1 MNEQREQIQES
12 TTVHRLEC
20 SVDWPPENVAAYFV
34 GCAEPILFDAGMA
47 GETAREELTDG
58 LAQHGYELADI
69 EHLVVT
75 HPHTDHIGQVQAV
88 IDAADPAVYAP
99 ASVRERFERDPED
112 LEATVRAN
120 AQAAG
125 VQGEYLDD
133 AVEMSVESLER
144 DSSLLPSEAVDHWLG
159 RGETVDVGP
168 LTVETVHTPGH
179 QADHLCYLAD
189 LDGERVLFSGDMALG
204 TFRPVAMHTGFDD
217 GYEDAIGAF
226 YTALDRL
233 AELDVDRVFTGHD
246 APHTEFADRVQSD
259 RESLDRLLDRTR
271 EALENGSGTT
281 AVEIAFQRSGDRN
294 MEYLVIETASALAHL
309 EGEGVLTSETDDHGV
324 RRYEVV

>member
-1 MNEQREQIQES
+1 MNDRGEQMQGS
-12 TTVHRLEC
+12 KTVHRLEC
-20 SVDWPPENVAAYFV
+20 NVDWPPGNVAAYFV
-34 GCAEPILFDAGMA
+34 DCAEPILFDAGMA
-47 GETAREELTDG
+47 GETAREELTDD
-58 LAQHGYELADI
+58 LAPHGHEFADI

-88 IDAADPAVYAP
+88 VDAADPELYAP
-99 ASVRERFERDPED
+99 ASVRGRFERDPKS
-112 LEATVRAN
+112 LETTVRTN

-159 RGETVDVGP
+159 RGETIDVGP
-168 LTVETVHTPGH
+168 LTIETVHTPGH

-189 LDGERVLFSGDMALG
+189 LGDERVLFSGDMALG
-204 TFRPVAMHTGFDD
+204 TFRPVAMHTGFDE

-233 AELDVDRVFTGHD
+233 AERDVDRVFTGHD
-246 APHTEFADRVQSD
+246 APHTAFADRVEHD
-259 RESLDRLLDRTR
+259 RESLNRLLGRTR
-271 EALENGSGTT
+271 EALETGSGST
-281 AVEIAFQRSGDRN
+281 AVDIAFQRSGDRN

-309 EGEGVLTSETDDHGV
+309 DGEGVLTSETDEHGV

>member
-1 MNEQREQIQES
+1 MNEQAEQMQES

-34 GCAEPILFDAGMA
+34 DCAEPILFDAGMA
-47 GETAREELTDG
+47 GETAREELTEDV
-58 LAQHGYELADI
+58 ASHGYELADI

-88 IDAADPAVYAP
+88 IDAADSEVYAP
-99 ASVRERFERDPED
+99 ASIQRRFERDPED
-112 LEATVRAN
+112 LSDTVRAN

-133 AVEMSVESLER
+133 AVEMSVESLKR

-179 QADHLCYLAD
+179 QADHLCYLSD

-217 GYEDAIGAF
+217 GYEDAIGEF
-226 YTALDRL
+226 YAALDTL
-233 AELDVDRVFTGHD
+233 ADLDVDRVFTGHD
-246 APHTEFADRVQSD
+246 DPHTEFDVRVQHD
-259 RESLDRLLDRTR
+259 RESLDRLLDRTQ
-271 EALENGSGTT
+271 EALENGSGAT

-309 EGEGVLTSETDDHGV
+309 DGEGVLTSETDDHGV
-324 RRYEVV
+324 RRYEVA

>member
-1 MNEQREQIQES
+1 MNERAEQMQES
-12 TTVHRLEC
+12 KTVHRLEC

-34 GCAEPILFDAGMA
+34 DCAEPILFDAGMA
-47 GETAREELTDG
+47 GETAREELTDDI
-58 LAQHGYELADI
+58 AAHGYELADI

-88 IDAADPAVYAP
+88 IDAADPEVYAP
-99 ASVRERFERDPED
+99 ATVQERFQRDPED
-112 LEATVRAN
+112 LGDTVRAN

-133 AVEMSVESLER
+133 AVEMSVESLKR
-144 DSSLLPSEAVDHWLG
+144 DSSLLPSEAVDHWLD
-159 RGETVDVGP
+159 RGETVDIGP

-217 GYEDAIGAF
+217 GYEDAIGEF
-226 YTALDRL
+226 YSALDTL

-246 APHTEFADRVQSD
+246 DPHTEFDARVQHD
-259 RESLDRLLDRTR
+259 RESLDRLLDRTE
-271 EALENGSGTT
+271 EALANGSGST

-309 EGEGVLTSETDDHGV
+309 DGEGVLTSETDDHGV
-324 RRYEVV
+324 RRYEVA

>member
-1 MNEQREQIQES
+1 MNEQAEQMQES

-34 GCAEPILFDAGMA
+34 DCAEPILFDAGMA
-47 GETAREELTDG
+47 GETAREELTDDI
-58 LAQHGYELADI
+58 ATHGYELADI

-88 IDAADPAVYAP
+88 IDAADPEVYAP
-99 ASVRERFERDPED
+99 ASIQRRFERDPED
-112 LEATVRAN
+112 LGDTVRAN
-120 AQAAG
+120 AKAAG

-133 AVEMSVESLER
+133 AVEMSVESLKR

-159 RGETVDVGP
+159 RGETVEVGP

-179 QADHLCYLAD
+179 QADHLCYLAE

-204 TFRPVAMHTGFDD
+204 TFRPVAMHVGFDD
-217 GYEDAIGAF
+217 GYEDAIGQF
-226 YTALDRL
+226 YAALDTL
-233 AELDVDRVFTGHD
+233 ADLDVDRVFTGHD
-246 APHTEFADRVQSD
+246 DPHTEFKARVQHD

-271 EALENGSGTT
+271 EALEDGSGST

-324 RRYEVV
+324 RRYEVA